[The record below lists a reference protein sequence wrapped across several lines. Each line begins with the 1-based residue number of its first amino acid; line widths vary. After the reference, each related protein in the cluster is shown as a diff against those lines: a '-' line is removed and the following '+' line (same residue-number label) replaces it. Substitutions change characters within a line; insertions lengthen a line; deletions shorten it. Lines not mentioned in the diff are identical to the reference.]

1 MKKLKLIS
9 NIILAIQIYA
19 AIFFPFWLV
28 LSAVFPP
35 SAIINPFIISDI
47 NCFRILNIYG
57 TYVTIPLA
65 VSGIALRIIWL
76 CKVKP
81 ATKAVIISIILIL
94 VHISTSY
101 FNFMIYCY
109 NY

>member
-9 NIILAIQIYA
+9 NIILAVQIYA

-28 LSAVFPP
+28 LPAALPP
-35 SAIINPFIISDI
+35 SIILNPFIISDMDW
-47 NCFRILNIYG
+47 FSILNIYG
-57 TYVTIPLA
+57 TYATIPLA

-76 CKVKP
+76 CKARP
-81 ATKAVIISIILIL
+81 AIKAVIISIILIL
-94 VHISTSY
+94 AHIAAGS
-101 FNFMIYCY
+101 FNFILYCY